1 MSQDI
6 PETQLCE
13 LAGWFRALAGERR
26 RLLKRYRASRLK
38 AEALD
43 AGGEGITESTANFLQ
58 RPCLTTRSGLPVA
71 GAAVHESSE

>member
-43 AGGEGITESTANFLQ
+43 AGARWRLVRVCAGGDQVSSTSD
-58 RPCLTTRSGLPVA
+58 TS
-71 GAAVHESSE
+71 